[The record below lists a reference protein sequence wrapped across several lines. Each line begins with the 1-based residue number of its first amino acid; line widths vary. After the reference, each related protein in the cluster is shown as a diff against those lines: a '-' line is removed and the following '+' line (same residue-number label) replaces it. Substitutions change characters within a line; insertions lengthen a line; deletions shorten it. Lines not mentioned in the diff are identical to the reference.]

1 MGLVVVPRGLRFSRL
16 VVGLGVVVG
25 VGLVGALQ
33 ALVGV
38 VGVVVVV
45 VGCARAPGVVVVGGP
60 ELVLVEALRPKH
72 IWELSF
78 SFSSFTSH
86 FQLS

>member
-1 MGLVVVPRGLRFSRL
+1 
-16 VVGLGVVVG
+16 
-25 VGLVGALQ
+25 
-33 ALVGV
+33 VGV
-38 VGVVVVV
+38 VGLVVVV

-86 FQLS
+86 FQLL